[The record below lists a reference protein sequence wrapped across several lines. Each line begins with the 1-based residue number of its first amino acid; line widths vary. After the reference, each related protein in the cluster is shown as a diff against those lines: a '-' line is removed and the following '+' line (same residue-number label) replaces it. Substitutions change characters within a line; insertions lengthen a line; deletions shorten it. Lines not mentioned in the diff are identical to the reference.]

1 MPRAFSFFPAKPAA
15 AAWTAARKGSLLSFA
30 AWRSLV
36 GLAPL
41 FLACLMT
48 FESQA
53 QTLRVML
60 NDVAPYTLHGDP
72 QQRPGMHHEI
82 MQALARQ
89 TDLALELN
97 SALYVRLAL
106 SLKDG
111 SADLV
116 VGVEGPELETLA
128 TRVRP
133 MHVFKFVV
141 ITKKSSEIRNVAQLK
156 GKLLGVARGA
166 FYDESINND
175 DSIRKYGMADP
186 FQGVRMLALDRLDAV
201 ISSDYLLAYAL
212 RQPGLDSSQFDKPFA
227 VNEKSYVIYARKDL
241 NAEVL
246 VRLQRGMDALQKS
259 GQVDRILRSYQ

>member
-1 MPRAFSFFPAKPAA
+1 MPSVISLSALHNRSFP
-15 AAWTAARKGSLLSFA
+15 SLL
-30 AWRSLV
+30 RLC
-36 GLAPL
+36 GLAL
-41 FLACLMT
+41 LALAGLHAHKA
-48 FESQA
+48 QA
-53 QTLRVML
+53 QPTSAVQNPPLRVLL

-89 TDLALELN
+89 TELPMDFS

-106 SLKDG
+106 GLKDG

-116 VGVEGPELETLA
+116 VGIEGPELETLA

-133 MHVFKFVV
+133 MHSFKFVV
-141 ITKKSSEIRNVAQLK
+141 IAKKSAEIRSLAQLK

-212 RQPGLDSSQFDKPFA
+212 KQPGLDSSQFDTPFA

-246 VRLQRGMDALQKS
+246 RRLQRGMDALQKS
-259 GQVDRILRSYQ
+259 GQIDRILRSYQ